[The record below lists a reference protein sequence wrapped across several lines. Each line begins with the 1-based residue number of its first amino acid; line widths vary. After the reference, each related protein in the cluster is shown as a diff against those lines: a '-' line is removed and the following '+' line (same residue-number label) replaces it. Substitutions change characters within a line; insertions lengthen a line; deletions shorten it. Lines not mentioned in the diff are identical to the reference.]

1 MEYYTIPGL
10 CVRRGNIACRLRVL
24 LERGDQ
30 AECDYYRCAQCRHEL
45 DCSERGQ
52 RCSGYMCRSRGRGRD
67 RLM

>member
-52 RCSGYMCRSRGRGRD
+52 RCSSYMCRSRGRGRD
-67 RLM
+67 RLV